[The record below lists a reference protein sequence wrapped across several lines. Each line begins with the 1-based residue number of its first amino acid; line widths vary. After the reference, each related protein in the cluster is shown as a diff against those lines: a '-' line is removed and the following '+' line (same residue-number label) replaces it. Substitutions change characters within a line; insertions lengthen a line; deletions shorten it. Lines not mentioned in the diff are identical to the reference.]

1 MYHVCSFL
9 RSIGRNTNH
18 VSCLWFFTIYWNK
31 HTPCIMFFSYRY
43 QNLNS
48 ELIFLDTLEIFI
60 LIFLLKQTLSL
71 CLSHQIKHFKLKT
84 CIKFYSTL
92 IQRFVKKN
100 EIIITEAFTSL
111 AVFKRDPV
119 KNFKFVGLCKI
130 LVRTDDY
137 CKENPKKMAKYWQI
151 KRQAERYF

>member
-1 MYHVCSFL
+1 MFLVFL
-9 RSIGRNTNH
+9 RSIGTNTHH
-18 VSCLWFFTIYWNK
+18 VSYFFPIDTRTSI
-31 HTPCIMFFSYRY
+31 
-43 QNLNS
+43 LNS
-48 ELIFLDTLEIFI
+48 FFGHFGNLYLNIF
-60 LIFLLKQTLSL
+60 LKQTLSL

-92 IQRFVKKN
+92 IQRFVKKKN